1 MAFDL
6 GSLGM
11 SAAQGFLNSV
21 GSVVSSKIQSSQQM
35 KDWREQWNTA
45 YSPQAQV
52 RNLAAAGINP
62 AVAFGQNAPVLSSGP
77 SVPSVAAP
85 SIGVQGLSD
94 VGSYI
99 QALANAKLAGA
110 SEKKTQ
116 VETDRIFAE
125 KDAVELQNQITR
137 EYGLKQAAELLAKT
151 SKEVALLASQN
162 DVAKSE
168 KALNDF
174 KSLTEKV
181 LAAYHGKQKEL
192 LEKDLESYYIKLQGN
207 LEEQKSRIK
216 ANQANANQANSQASV
231 NRETRRLQAALADIE
246 ESGKQDKIE
255 SLLARYQADGM
266 ISDRDYNEALLK
278 VRRLAD
284 VQNKRDDSSDRWDF
298 FREVDNTLDW
308 LKDKISIFK

>member
-1 MAFDL
+1 MPFDF

-35 KDWREQWNTA
+35 KDWREQWDAA

-85 SIGVQGLSD
+85 NIGVQGLSD

-99 QALANAKLAGA
+99 LALANAKLAGA
-110 SEKKTQ
+110 SEDKTRA
-116 VETDRIFAE
+116 ETAKVFAD

-151 SKEVALLASQN
+151 SKEVALLASQ
-162 DVAKSE
+162 DDLAKSE

-207 LEEQKSRIK
+207 LAEQKSRI
-216 ANQANANQANSQASV
+216 NANNQSARLAGEQADFQSIV
-231 NRETRRLQAALADIE
+231 NDIKD
-246 ESGKQDKIE
+246 SGKTFELENLI
-255 SLLARYQADGM
+255 RGYQADNKVK
-266 ISDRDYNEALLK
+266 DATAEQALTMLERYKQLNDNDKNAAAKYLNYMFWFIKEQMPNLPIVPFLK
-278 VRRLAD
+278 LG
-284 VQNKRDDSSDRWDF
+284 K
-298 FREVDNTLDW
+298 
-308 LKDKISIFK
+308 

>member
-151 SKEVALLASQN
+151 SKEVALLASQD

-174 KSLTEKV
+174 KSLTEQV

-207 LEEQKSRIK
+207 LAEQKSRIQ
-216 ANQANANQANSQASV
+216 ANQANANQANTQASV
-231 NRETRRLQAALADIE
+231 NRENRRLQAALADIE
-246 ESGKQDKIE
+246 EGSKSEKMQSLISEYLKNGDLSDADAKEARLRLSRLNQIE
-255 SLLARYQADGM
+255 YS
-266 ISDRDYNEALLK
+266 RDNSVLFEA
-278 VRRLAD
+278 
-284 VQNKRDDSSDRWDF
+284 
-298 FREVDNTLDW
+298 VDNFAEW
-308 LKDKISIFK
+308 LKSKISIFK

>member
-35 KDWREQWNTA
+35 KDWRDQWNTA

-62 AVAFGQNAPVLSSGP
+62 AVAFGQNAPVLASGP

-116 VETDRIFAE
+116 AETDRIFAE

-151 SKEVALLASQN
+151 SKEVALLASQD

-174 KSLTEKV
+174 KALTEQV

-207 LEEQKSRIK
+207 LAEQKSRIQ
-216 ANQANANQANSQASV
+216 ANQANANQANTQASV
-231 NRETRRLQAALADIE
+231 NRENRRLQAALADIE
-246 ESGKQDKIE
+246 EGSKSEKMQSLISEYLKNGDLSDADAKEARLRLSRLNQIE
-255 SLLARYQADGM
+255 YS
-266 ISDRDYNEALLK
+266 RDNSVLFEA
-278 VRRLAD
+278 
-284 VQNKRDDSSDRWDF
+284 
-298 FREVDNTLDW
+298 VDNFAEW
-308 LKDKISIFK
+308 LKSKISIFK